1 MYADELPRPW
11 LDEARSLVPGV
22 DVFDCHNHVGERD
35 PSGFSATLT
44 ELETSL
50 ALAGGRS
57 VVTPAADPAGYG
69 EANKACAAA
78 AAESAGR
85 LVAFTRVRPDDRPG
99 DMLAESLSAGARG
112 VKLHG
117 SSDGFELD
125 DPRLDAVYEIA
136 HAERLPVL
144 VHAGP
149 ELEDVGAPALRICR
163 RHPGLRMILAH
174 CALTDLGWIWREVP
188 ETPNLL

>member
-1 MYADELPRPW
+1 MYADELLGPW
-11 LDEARSLVPGV
+11 LDEARALVPGV
-22 DVFDCHNHVGERD
+22 DLFDCHNHVGERD

-44 ELETSL
+44 ELETGL

-117 SSDGFELD
+117 SSDDFGLD
-125 DPRLDAVYEIA
+125 DPRLEEVYEIA
-136 HAERLPVL
+136 DAERLPVR

-149 ELEDVGAPALRICR
+149 ELDAVGGPPLEVCR
-163 RHPGLRMILAH
+163 RRPGLR
-174 CALTDLGWIWREVP
+174 
-188 ETPNLL
+188 